1 MADSLDL
8 FAGLDESKPAKK
20 RKAVPKA
27 KAGPKSAPK
36 AASKAGRKASPA
48 ARRQRREPQ
57 PAPDPGRP
65 GGYTAHDIEILEG
78 LEPVRRRPGMFIGG
92 TDQRALHHLL
102 AELVDNSMDE
112 AIAGHASRIEIALH
126 DDGAASVRDNGRGI
140 PVDPHPKYENVS
152 ALEVILTTLHSGGKF
167 GDKVYATSGGLHGV
181 GLSVVNALA
190 EALTVEVARDKRLWR
205 QAYAR
210 GLPRGPLED
219 AGPVTNRRG
228 TLVRFRPDS
237 EIFGTALRF
246 QPGPLFEMARTRAY
260 LYRGVEIRWS
270 CDPALLKDA
279 GAAPEQAVLHYPH
292 GLVDYL
298 TAVLGRR
305 HTLTPAPFAG
315 QGTLNGDAGRLEWAL
330 AWPEDEEGFV
340 ASHCNTVPTSDG
352 GSHEAGM
359 RAALV
364 RGLRAYGALVGNKRA
379 AQLNADDAMGG
390 ACALLSVFLR
400 DPQFQGQTKER
411 LSSPEAGRMVENAL
425 GDHFDHWLSADPGA
439 ANLLLERVLE
449 RAEERLR
456 RRKDREVARK
466 RAARKTRLPGKLADC
481 AREAAG
487 GTEIFLV
494 EGDSAGGSAK
504 QARNRETQAVLPLR
518 GKILNVASA
527 SADKLR
533 GNKELDDLV
542 QALGCGTAARFDAG
556 ALRYER
562 VVIMTDADVDGAHI
576 AALLMTFFYRQMP
589 GLIDAGHLFLA
600 QPPLYR
606 LARGGTTRYA
616 RDDADRD
623 RLLASD
629 FAGAG
634 KVETSRFK
642 GLGEMPPAQLKETT
656 MDPARRTLL
665 RVEIGQDAG
674 AATARRVEE
683 LMGRRPESRL
693 AFIQTH
699 ADRVTALDL

>member
-8 FAGLDESKPAKK
+8 FAGLDESAPAKK
-20 RKAVPKA
+20 RKA
-27 KAGPKSAPK
+27 
-36 AASKAGRKASPA
+36 GRKPSAA
-48 ARRQRREPQ
+48 ARRQRQAPQ
-57 PAPDPGRP
+57 PAPDPVRS
-65 GGYTAHDIEILEG
+65 GGYTADDIEILEG

-126 DDGAASVRDNGRGI
+126 DDGSASVRDNGRGI
-140 PVDPHPKYENVS
+140 PVDPHPKYENIS

-167 GDKVYATSGGLHGV
+167 SDKVYATSGGLHGV

-190 EALTVEVARDKRLWR
+190 EELTVEVARDKRLWR

-210 GLPRGPLED
+210 GLPSGPLED

-237 EIFGTALRF
+237 EIFGAGLRF

-279 GAAPEQAVLHYPH
+279 GAAPEQAVLHYPG

-379 AQLNADDAMGG
+379 AQLNADDVMGG

-439 ANLLLERVLE
+439 ANLLLERIVA

-481 AREAAG
+481 ARGAAD

-542 QALGCGTAARFDAG
+542 QALGCGTGARFDAG

-562 VVIMTDADVDGAHI
+562 VIIMTDADVDGAHI

-623 RLLASD
+623 RLFASD

-634 KVETSRFK
+634 KIEISRFK
-642 GLGEMPPAQLKETT
+642 GLGEMPSAQLKETT

>member
-8 FAGLDESKPAKK
+8 FSGLDENAPAKK
-20 RKAVPKA
+20 
-27 KAGPKSAPK
+27 
-36 AASKAGRKASPA
+36 AGRAQKAPGTGRR
-48 ARRQRREPQ
+48 RRQAPQ
-57 PAPDPGRP
+57 PAPPGN
-65 GGYTAHDIEILEG
+65 GDYTAHDIEVLEG

-92 TDQRALHHLL
+92 TDQQALHHLL
-102 AELVDNSMDE
+102 AELIDNAMDE

-126 DDGAASVRDNGRGI
+126 DDGSASVRDNGRGI
-140 PVDPHPKYENVS
+140 PVDPHPKYKNVS

-190 EALTVEVARDKRLWR
+190 DSLTVEVARDKRLWR

-210 GLPRGPLED
+210 GVPASPMED

-228 TLVRFRPDS
+228 TLVRFHPDP
-237 EIFGTALRF
+237 EIFGSDVRF
-246 QPGPLFEMARTRAY
+246 QPGPLYEMARTRAY
-260 LYRGVEIRWS
+260 LHRGVEIRWS
-270 CDPALLKDA
+270 CDAALLGRDDT
-279 GAAPEQAVLHYPH
+279 APEKAVLHYPG

-298 TAVLGRR
+298 AAVLNKR

-315 QGTLNGDAGRLEWAL
+315 RGTLNGDSGRVEWAVT
-330 AWPEDEEGFV
+330 WPDDDEGFV
-340 ASHCNTVPTSDG
+340 ASHCNTVPTSQG
-352 GSHEAGM
+352 GSHETGM

-364 RGLRAYGALVGNKRA
+364 RGLKSYGALVGNKRA
-379 AQLNADDAMGG
+379 AQLTADDVTGG
-390 ACALLSVFLR
+390 ACTLLSVFLR
-400 DPQFQGQTKER
+400 EPQFQGQTKER
-411 LSSPEAGRMVENAL
+411 LASPEAGRMVEGAL
-425 GDHFDHWLSADPGA
+425 GDHFDHWLSADPAA
-439 ANLLLERVLE
+439 ANLLLDRVVE

-456 RRKDREVARK
+456 RRKDRDVARK

-481 AREAAG
+481 AREAAD

-562 VVIMTDADVDGAHI
+562 VIIMTDADVDGAHI
-576 AALLMTFFYRQMP
+576 AALLMTYFYRQMP
-589 GLIDAGHLFLA
+589 GLIDGGHLFLA

-634 KVETSRFK
+634 KVEISRFK

-665 RVEIGQDAG
+665 RVEIAEE
-674 AATARRVEE
+674 AAKSTARRVEE

-693 AFIQTH
+693 AFIQAR
-699 ADRVTALDL
+699 ADTVTMLDL

>member
-1 MADSLDL
+1 MANTLDL
-8 FAGLDESKPAKK
+8 FAGLDESASAAPAKK
-20 RKAVPKA
+20 GKGRDKGKAARKAPAAGRRRQQA
-27 KAGPKSAPK
+27 KAQAAAP
-36 AASKAGRKASPA
+36 SPA
-48 ARRQRREPQ
+48 
-57 PAPDPGRP
+57 RP
-65 GGYTAHDIEILEG
+65 SGGYTAHDIEILEG
-78 LEPVRRRPGMFIGG
+78 LEPVRRRPGMYVGG

-102 AELVDNSMDE
+102 AELVDNAMDE

-126 DDGAASVRDNGRGI
+126 GDGSASVRDNGRGI

-181 GLSVVNALA
+181 GLSVVNALS
-190 EALTVEVARDKRLWR
+190 ETLTVEVARDRRLWR
-205 QAYAR
+205 QGYAR
-210 GLPRGPLED
+210 GLPAGPLED

-228 TLVRFRPDS
+228 TLVRFRPDP
-237 EIFGTALRF
+237 EIFGAALRF
-246 QPGPLFEMARTRAY
+246 GPGPLHEMARTRAY

-270 CDPALLKDA
+270 CDPALLGGSDA
-279 GAAPEQAVLHYPH
+279 VPESAVLHYPG

-298 TAVLGRR
+298 KATLGRR

-315 QGTLNGDAGRLEWAL
+315 QGALNGDAGRLEWAL
-330 AWPEDEEGFV
+330 AWPDDEEGFV

-364 RGLRAYGALVGNKRA
+364 RGLKGYGALVGNKRA
-379 AQLNADDAMGG
+379 AQLTADDVVGG

-400 DPQFQGQTKER
+400 EPQFQGQTKER
-411 LSSPEAGRMVENAL
+411 LVSPEAGRLVENAL
-425 GDHFDHWLSADPGA
+425 GDHFDHWLSADPAA
-439 ANLLLERVLE
+439 ANLLLERVVE

-481 AREAAG
+481 AREAAA

-542 QALGCGTAARFDAG
+542 QALGCGTGARFDAN

-562 VVIMTDADVDGAHI
+562 VIIMTDADVDGAHI

-589 GLIDAGHLFLA
+589 GLIDAGQLFLA

-606 LARGGTTRYA
+606 LARGGTTHYA

-634 KVETSRFK
+634 KVEISRFK

-656 MDPARRTLL
+656 MNPAGRTLL
-665 RVEIGQDAG
+665 RVEIGEGAG
-674 AATARRVEE
+674 TATARRVEE

-693 AFIQTH
+693 AFIQAR
-699 ADRVTALDL
+699 ADTVTALDL

>member
-8 FAGLDESKPAKK
+8 FGQRDARVPDTKRRTAG
-20 RKAVPKA
+20 
-27 KAGPKSAPK
+27 G
-36 AASKAGRKASPA
+36 GRA
-48 ARRQRREPQ
+48 
-57 PAPDPGRP
+57 PAPRDGPGN
-65 GGYTAHDIEILEG
+65 GYTAHDIEVLEG
-78 LEPVRRRPGMFIGG
+78 LEPVRRRPGMYIGG
-92 TDQRALHHLL
+92 TDQRALHHLIV
-102 AELVDNSMDE
+102 ELVDNAMDE
-112 AIAGHASRIEIALH
+112 ALAGHASRIELSLH

-140 PVDPHPKYENVS
+140 PVDPHPRYENVS

-181 GLSVVNALA
+181 GLSVVNALSDS
-190 EALTVEVARDKRLWR
+190 LVVEVARDQRLWR

-210 GLPRGPLED
+210 GLPKGPIED
-219 AGPVTNRRG
+219 AGAVHNRRG
-228 TLVRFRPDS
+228 TLIRFHPDP
-237 EIFGTALRF
+237 EIFGTDRRF
-246 QPGPLFEMARTRAY
+246 APAPLYEMARTRAY
-260 LYRGVEIRWS
+260 LHRGVEIRWS
-270 CDPALLKDA
+270 CEAALLDGG
-279 GAAPEQAVLHYPH
+279 GAVPERAVLHYPG

-298 TAVLGRR
+298 NAVLGKR
-305 HTLTPAPFAG
+305 HGVTPAPFAG
-315 QGTLNGDAGRLEWAL
+315 SGGLNDGAGRIEWVL
-330 AWPEDEEGFV
+330 AWPEDEEGFI
-340 ASHCNTVPTSDG
+340 ASHCNTVPTSEG
-352 GSHEAGM
+352 GTHEAGM
-359 RAALV
+359 RGALV
-364 RGLRAYGALVGNKRA
+364 RGLRAYGELVGNKRA
-379 AQLNADDAMGG
+379 GQLTADDVLGG

-411 LSSPEAGRMVENAL
+411 LTSPEAGRMVENAL

-439 ANLLLERVLE
+439 ANLLLARVVERM
-449 RAEERLR
+449 EERLKR
-456 RRKDREVARK
+456 KKDREVARK

-481 AREAAG
+481 ARGAAG

-533 GNKELDDLV
+533 GNKELDDLI
-542 QALGCGTAARFDAG
+542 QALGCGAGGRFDEG

-576 AALLMTFFYRQMP
+576 AALLMTFFFRQMP
-589 GLIDAGHLFLA
+589 GLIDGGHLFLA

-623 RLLASD
+623 RLLETV
-629 FAGAG
+629 FKGAG
-634 KVETSRFK
+634 KIEISRFK

-656 MDPARRTLL
+656 MDPGRRTLL
-665 RVEIGQDAG
+665 RVDIPRESG
-674 AATARRVEE
+674 AAVARRVED

-693 AFIQTH
+693 AFIQAH
-699 ADRVTALDL
+699 ADTVAELDL